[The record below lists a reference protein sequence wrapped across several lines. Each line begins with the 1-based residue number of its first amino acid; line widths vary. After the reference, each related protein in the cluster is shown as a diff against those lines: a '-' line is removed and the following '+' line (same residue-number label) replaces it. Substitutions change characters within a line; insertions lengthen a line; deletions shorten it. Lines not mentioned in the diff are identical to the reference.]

1 MLLLK
6 EYFIIQN
13 FKYKT
18 LDYNKKNI
26 IIFVTFF
33 IFLKVRLINIRN

>member
-13 FKYKT
+13 FKYKI